1 MLTIEQKK
9 EIARIYKKV
18 RELSKPSSC
27 LICGKTQTSFC
38 NSHLVPQM
46 VLKSIAING
55 KLLQASIL
63 MDIEDI
69 DIEKGI
75 NNSGTF
81 HFICNECDSTL
92 FQTYENPLN
101 LLNKPNDK
109 MLAEI
114 ALKNMVMMLSKRNEE
129 VCLFDYMQKHYNLFE
144 NKEELDKDHT
154 LDIRDYTNDLNM
166 FQDILQ
172 NNKENCFNIMYWKIL
187 PYVTPIAVQTPIT
200 IFEDLDNTIINET
213 FNPDSQIR
221 MQCVHLCVFPLES
234 QTVILLFYH
243 KRDKNYRSLWRQFNC
258 LSEEKKLKYINFLV
272 FKYTENYFFS
282 PLIRE
287 LLETDKKLQLLS
299 QENNG
304 APHLGH
310 LSPLDVLTPYKSIT
324 YDEIPNFLSHE
335 HAL

>member
-1 MLTIEQKK
+1 
-9 EIARIYKKV
+9 
-18 RELSKPSSC
+18 
-27 LICGKTQTSFC
+27 
-38 NSHLVPQM
+38 
-46 VLKSIAING
+46 
-55 KLLQASIL
+55 
-63 MDIEDI
+63 
-69 DIEKGI
+69 
-75 NNSGTF
+75 
-81 HFICNECDSTL
+81 
-92 FQTYENPLN
+92 
-101 LLNKPNDK
+101 
-109 MLAEI
+109 
-114 ALKNMVMMLSKRNEE
+114 
-129 VCLFDYMQKHYNLFE
+129 
-144 NKEELDKDHT
+144 
-154 LDIRDYTNDLNM
+154 
-166 FQDILQ
+166 
-172 NNKENCFNIMYWKIL
+172 MYWKIL

-243 KRDKNYRSLWRQFNC
+243 KCDKNYRSLWRQFNC